1 LTLKCCANFSPNVS
15 PHREGQSLNAGQ
27 VSPAPKPRE
36 ILLVFFLLTSR
47 EFALGVLI
55 FDNLVWLPDGSL
67 IARRPD
73 EEGGWIHKESPSKI

>member
-1 LTLKCCANFSPNVS
+1 
-15 PHREGQSLNAGQ
+15 
-27 VSPAPKPRE
+27 
-36 ILLVFFLLTSR
+36 LLVFFLLTSR